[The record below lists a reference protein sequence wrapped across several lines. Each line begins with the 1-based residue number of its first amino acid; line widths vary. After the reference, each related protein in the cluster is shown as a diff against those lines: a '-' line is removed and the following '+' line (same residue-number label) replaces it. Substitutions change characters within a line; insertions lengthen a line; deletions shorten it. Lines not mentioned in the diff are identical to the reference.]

1 MSHRIEVTS
10 IRTSFIVDVDLQ
22 ESRCKLDT
30 AGYKKALNLDTLIKG
45 KEYLDSSR

>member
-10 IRTSFIVDVDLQ
+10 IRTSFIVDINLQ

-30 AGYKKALNLDTLIKG
+30 GYKKALTLDTLIKG